1 MAPEA
6 HAGIDLLTD
15 LALIMCVA
23 AVTTL
28 VFQRLRQPVVLGYLL
43 AGVLVG
49 PHLPLPLFA
58 NEETAHTLSELGV
71 ILLMFSLGLE
81 FRLRKLVKL
90 VPTGGVVAV
99 VECSLMV
106 WLGYLAGRAFGW
118 TGYESLFV
126 GAAVAISS
134 TTIIV
139 KAFAENA
146 QSISS
151 GPSKGPAPPAT
162 SSHEPS
168 SRSPT
173 RALSELVFGILIVED
188 LIAILLMAVLTGV
201 ASGARV
207 EAGALL
213 LTVGRLAGF
222 LVALMVGGML
232 IVPRLVRAVVRLHR
246 NETTVVTAVGICF
259 AFALLAR
266 SFGYSVALGAFLA
279 GALVAESGAAKIVEQ
294 RVEPVRDVFAAVFFV
309 SVGMLIDPAVVW
321 QNLPAVLVLTVVVVV
336 GKLVGVS
343 IGAFVGGNG
352 IRTSVQAGLSMGQI
366 GEFSFIIAGVGLAL
380 GATRSF
386 IYPVAVAV
394 SAITTLLT
402 PFAIRAS
409 GRVAS
414 AVDRR
419 LPHAVQT
426 YAALYGAWVQ
436 GLRSTRDHATA
447 WSRIRR
453 LVGLLLVDATVVAGL
468 VIAASLSS
476 RSAARW
482 AERVLHLGH
491 GITRVAI
498 GAATLVLLAPFVLGA
513 VRMSRALGA
522 ALAAEALPS
531 PNGGGLDLADAPR
544 RALLVTLQI
553 AILLVAGAPL
563 AAVTQ
568 PFIGGRGMAVLAG
581 ALLLLVIPFW
591 RSAANLQGH
600 VRAGAQVILEA
611 LATQSATTQVG
622 LPIAAL
628 GAVPKTLPGL
638 GNAQAVKIDPRAAVV
653 GRTLRQVDL
662 RGLTGATV
670 IAVDRDSGDVV
681 YPTADEVLRAG
692 DALILTGTADA
703 VNAARG

>member
-309 SVGMLIDPAVVW
+309 
-321 QNLPAVLVLTVVVVV
+321 

-498 GAATLVLLAPFVLGA
+498 G
-513 VRMSRALGA
+513 
-522 ALAAEALPS
+522 
-531 PNGGGLDLADAPR
+531 
-544 RALLVTLQI
+544 
-553 AILLVAGAPL
+553 
-563 AAVTQ
+563 
-568 PFIGGRGMAVLAG
+568 
-581 ALLLLVIPFW
+581 
-591 RSAANLQGH
+591 
-600 VRAGAQVILEA
+600 
-611 LATQSATTQVG
+611 
-622 LPIAAL
+622 
-628 GAVPKTLPGL
+628 
-638 GNAQAVKIDPRAAVV
+638 
-653 GRTLRQVDL
+653 
-662 RGLTGATV
+662 
-670 IAVDRDSGDVV
+670 
-681 YPTADEVLRAG
+681 
-692 DALILTGTADA
+692 
-703 VNAARG
+703 

>member
-106 WLGYLAGRAFGW
+106 W

-343 IGAFVGGNG
+343 IC
-352 IRTSVQAGLSMGQI
+352 
-366 GEFSFIIAGVGLAL
+366 
-380 GATRSF
+380 
-386 IYPVAVAV
+386 
-394 SAITTLLT
+394 
-402 PFAIRAS
+402 
-409 GRVAS
+409 
-414 AVDRR
+414 
-419 LPHAVQT
+419 
-426 YAALYGAWVQ
+426 
-436 GLRSTRDHATA
+436 
-447 WSRIRR
+447 
-453 LVGLLLVDATVVAGL
+453 
-468 VIAASLSS
+468 
-476 RSAARW
+476 
-482 AERVLHLGH
+482 
-491 GITRVAI
+491 
-498 GAATLVLLAPFVLGA
+498 
-513 VRMSRALGA
+513 
-522 ALAAEALPS
+522 
-531 PNGGGLDLADAPR
+531 
-544 RALLVTLQI
+544 
-553 AILLVAGAPL
+553 
-563 AAVTQ
+563 
-568 PFIGGRGMAVLAG
+568 
-581 ALLLLVIPFW
+581 
-591 RSAANLQGH
+591 
-600 VRAGAQVILEA
+600 
-611 LATQSATTQVG
+611 
-622 LPIAAL
+622 
-628 GAVPKTLPGL
+628 
-638 GNAQAVKIDPRAAVV
+638 
-653 GRTLRQVDL
+653 
-662 RGLTGATV
+662 
-670 IAVDRDSGDVV
+670 
-681 YPTADEVLRAG
+681 
-692 DALILTGTADA
+692 
-703 VNAARG
+703 